1 MSLSALSAIECMCQ
15 KQFVKSLPAMSMGDL
30 FSMNSMGGTVGG
42 GLGVKTALL
51 CQCMCLGSA
60 PTMFRSV

>member
-1 MSLSALSAIECMCQ
+1 
-15 KQFVKSLPAMSMGDL
+15 MGDL
-30 FSMNSMGGTVGG
+30 FGMIRMGGTVGG